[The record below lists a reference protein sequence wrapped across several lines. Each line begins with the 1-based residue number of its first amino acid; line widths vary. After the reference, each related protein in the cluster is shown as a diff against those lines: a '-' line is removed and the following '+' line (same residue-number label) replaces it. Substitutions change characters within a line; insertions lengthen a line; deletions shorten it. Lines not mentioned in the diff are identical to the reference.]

1 MQFLGIDLAWADN
14 PGSLAN
20 ETGLVLLAGDGT
32 VVDAGW
38 SRGIQETLGWV
49 SEHVHGSDVLA
60 FVDAPLVV
68 SNATGQRL
76 CETQVGQRYGHW
88 KVSANSTNLGSK
100 NIAGVS
106 LLELLEERGWIY
118 DDGHEGPPER
128 GRTFSTRRCVPG
140 PGLSGTGIRSGA
152 VRSWGNDVA
161 MGMAV
166 PERPRSSPR
175 PSRLKGC
182 RTRLLDARTRCRR
195 PVIRTPNDSN
205 TVLKPRLD
213 DMRGTP

>member
-118 DDGHEGPPER
+118 DDRP
-128 GRTFSTRRCVPG
+128 RCWN
-140 PGLSGTGIRSGA
+140 RSG
-152 VRSWGNDVA
+152 G
-161 MGMAV
+161 
-166 PERPRSSPR
+166 PSPR
-175 PSRLKGC
+175 PRPPT
-182 RTRLLDARTRCRR
+182 RTRSASRSRA
-195 PVIRTPNDSN
+195 
-205 TVLKPRLD
+205 
-213 DMRGTP
+213 GTPSGVRLG

>member
-38 SRGIQETLGWV
+38 SRGIQETLGCLDR
-49 SEHVHGSDVLA
+49 GSLA
-60 FVDAPLVV
+60 
-68 SNATGQRL
+68 
-76 CETQVGQRYGHW
+76 
-88 KVSANSTNLGSK
+88 
-100 NIAGVS
+100 
-106 LLELLEERGWIY
+106 
-118 DDGHEGPPER
+118 
-128 GRTFSTRRCVPG
+128 